1 MLRHRLPQ
9 PTGLVTESRICT
21 SECHLMHICLAACGC
36 TQKQYARGEQN
47 LAQLPRRDAEAGSYV
62 QRNGFFFPRG
72 LKFSGSLAQR
82 QDTAVQLTGGT
93 VPLSGAASPSHCWE
107 VVGATPA
114 LGKGKACPV
123 SVLCCACFDYSL
135 LCSSDME

>member
-21 SECHLMHICLAACGC
+21 SECHLMHICLAACRC
-36 TQKQYARGEQN
+36 TQKRYAKGEQN

-72 LKFSGSLAQR
+72 LKLSGSLAQR
-82 QDTAVQLTGGT
+82 QDTAMQLTGGT

-114 LGKGKACPV
+114 LGKGKVCPV